1 MPPITFLSAAV
12 PDSCTFNPFCEKAI
26 ALLGALQPAQKRS
39 AVVFKPWLAI
49 FIELQQSHCLLT
61 LLKQFS
67 RKKKS
72 FQMFPLDKR
81 RQRSDPVLLSFRRY
95 TNTNSVAIFT
105 SAQLIQLF
113 ICSQFGYMHLDLLY
127 FNMDSYCL
135 NLWANF
141 SLFLKN
147 LFTVI

>member
-26 ALLGALQPAQKRS
+26 ALLGALQPAQKCCGVQTLVSHLYRIT
-39 AVVFKPWLAI
+39 AVSLSSYVTKAVQQEKKNLFKCFLWTKGDKDLI
-49 FIELQQSHCLLT
+49 QFYCLLDDIQIPIQW
-61 LLKQFS
+61 LFL
-67 RKKKS
+67 
-72 FQMFPLDKR
+72 
-81 RQRSDPVLLSFRRY
+81 
-95 TNTNSVAIFT
+95 T

-113 ICSQFGYMHLDLLY
+113 ICSQFGYMHLDLFY